1 MPELPSLR
9 PPALAVPTLSPDG
22 GAVAYVSRL
31 VRRVLVDSCGEVP
44 TVQLSRQ
51 GVPATAGRSDTF
63 RFLRRV
69 IRTQLTTRP
78 DWWLYTHL
86 GLARIALRVPS
97 SSRRPYA
104 LFLHGR
110 EVWNHA
116 LTPDRLRALE
126 GAALRIA
133 GTTYAARRIE
143 RSHPGLGP
151 IHVCP
156 LALLPD
162 EPRPGREAWGP
173 SVPAGTTSPEP
184 DAYLLERVQPR
195 SVLVLNRVDP
205 GERRRGARVLI
216 EAWAEVRARVPD
228 AQLVIVG
235 QDGPNARLAQQL
247 GGEEESVLFTGWLP
261 DAELRALRRRV
272 AVFAMPGAGGALVHL
287 EAMRDG
293 LPCIGNASDSAADVI
308 TNYETGFLV
317 PRNDPEA
324 LADAIVPL
332 LTDDDLR
339 RTMGE
344 AGRRRFEERH
354 TFAHFQAQL
363 LGLLASVFSDP

>member
-1 MPELPSLR
+1 MHDLPSLR

-31 VRRVLVDSCGEVP
+31 VRRVLVDCCGEVP
-44 TVQLSRQ
+44 TVQLSRE
-51 GVPATAGRSDTF
+51 GVPATGGRSDTF

-69 IRTQLTTRP
+69 VRAQLTARP

-116 LTPDRLRALE
+116 LTPHRLHALE

-133 GTTYAARRIE
+133 GTAYTARRIE

-173 SVPAGTTSPEP
+173 SVPPGAAATDS
-184 DAYLLERVQPR
+184 DARLLERVQPR

-216 EAWAEVRARVPD
+216 EAWAEVRSRVPD
-228 AQLVIVG
+228 AQLVVVG
-235 QDGPNARLAQQL
+235 QEGPNARLAAQL
-247 GGEEESVLFTGWLP
+247 GGERESVLFTDWLP
-261 DAELRALRRRV
+261 DASLRALRRRV

-293 LPCIGNASDSAADVI
+293 LPCIGNATDSAAEVI

-317 PRNDPEA
+317 PRNDPDA

-332 LTDDDLR
+332 LTDDHLR

-344 AGRRRFEERH
+344 AGRLRFEERH
-354 TFAHFQAQL
+354 TFAHFRDRL
-363 LGLLASVFSDP
+363 LHLLATVFNIT